1 MLTNY
6 IRGMTIYHLK
16 TEHKF

>member
-1 MLTNY
+1 
-6 IRGMTIYHLK
+6 MTIYHLK